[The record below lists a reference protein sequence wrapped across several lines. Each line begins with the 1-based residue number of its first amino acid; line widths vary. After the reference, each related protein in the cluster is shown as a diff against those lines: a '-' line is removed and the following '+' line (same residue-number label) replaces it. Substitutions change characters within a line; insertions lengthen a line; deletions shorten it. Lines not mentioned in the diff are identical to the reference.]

1 MERTCN
7 LDTLVRDDVNKRR
20 QSDIDDDMGVALRAA
35 VEATRAKIDGAFAN
49 RVKFAARFKDA

>member
-7 LDTLVRDDVNKRR
+7 LDTLIRDDVAKRR
-20 QSDIDDDMGVALRAA
+20 PLEMDDDMGVALRAA
-35 VEATRAKIDGAFAN
+35 VEATRAKIDEAFAH